1 MAENI
6 MGIFESHAHYD
17 DEAFNEDRR
26 ELLKELPEKGIEYVV
41 NVGASMESTK
51 SSIALADEYDYIYAA
66 VGVHPNET
74 APLTEEFI
82 QYMKLSPW
90 AKSDLTITG
99 MSLRRTSRKNGS

>member
-1 MAENI
+1 

-66 VGVHPNET
+66 VAHGGVHTVHEGRGT
-74 APLTEEFI
+74 A
-82 QYMKLSPW
+82 Q
-90 AKSDLTITG
+90 
-99 MSLRRTSRKNGS
+99 